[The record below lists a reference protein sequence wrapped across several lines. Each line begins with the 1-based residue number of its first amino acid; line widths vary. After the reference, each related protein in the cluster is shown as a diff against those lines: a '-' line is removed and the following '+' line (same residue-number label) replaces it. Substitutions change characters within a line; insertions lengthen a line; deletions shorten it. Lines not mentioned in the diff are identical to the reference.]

1 MHCTSFYTVWTKAG
15 GSRQQFTSLIVPGS
29 IVLIALKGDNR
40 CQLID
45 FNRGFF
51 FYPRRIAWCFKLP
64 AQGEILPDVALGASM
79 PDGRKIN
86 RRLCLFS
93 CSQREIRK
101 M

>member
-15 GSRQQFTSLIVPGS
+15 GSRQQFTSLIVLGS

-45 FNRGFF
+45 FNRVFF
-51 FYPRRIAWCFKLP
+51 IRAASRCALNCHPREKYRLMS
-64 AQGEILPDVALGASM
+64 ALGASM

-93 CSQREIRK
+93 RTQREIRK